1 MSSVG
6 RGGAFFAL
14 IPAFAASMARGYG
27 ASDGGNRNRCQKES
41 RHVQIYCAAKISTQ
55 SIREALAVAKDLQ
68 QKGQLPQPCQ
78 QLHIDSK

>member
-1 MSSVG
+1 VG

-27 ASDGGNRNRCQKES
+27 ASDSGNRIRAKRVQTSIALQKN
-41 RHVQIYCAAKISTQ
+41 STQ
-55 SIREALAVAKDLQ
+55 PIREALAVAKALQ

-78 QLHIDSK
+78 RLHIDSK